1 MSTSSLPP
9 AFETAL
15 TALREIA
22 DPEEQARAATAA
34 LAAVPE
40 FHAALRGVRQE
51 SFQRLNKTMTGDQM
65 ATLLGLSAPRVSQ
78 ILRGVTKNKRPAPP
92 AVERMVDDA

>member
-1 MSTSSLPP
+1 MSTAPMPP
-9 AFETAL
+9 TFEAAL

-40 FHAALRGVRQE
+40 FHAALRAVRQE
-51 SFQRLNKTMTGDQM
+51 SFQRLNQELTGDQM
-65 ATLLGLSAPRVSQ
+65 AARLGLSAPRVSQ
-78 ILRGVTKNKRPAPP
+78 ILRGVTKNKRPTPP
-92 AVERMVDDA
+92 A